1 MKHPLWR
8 DLALG
13 ALVLAISAYAWNFSN
28 LSVPNERTR
37 AYLTVALYDL
47 RTLQID
53 SPVQRFGHVY
63 DLATFDGHYFTD
75 KAPGSSFLALPVYAG
90 LRAFHPPEALTID
103 QILNAIRSY
112 LMLPAGLLG
121 FLALRWLLRR
131 LAVSEPCLDLVSLSY
146 ALGSAA
152 LHYTSAF
159 YGHVLVATCAL
170 LSLLA
175 WARAGALAA
184 AYTDPAGARIRFWPA
199 LLAGAAAGLAG
210 LIEYQAVVLSA
221 LLALPALRLG
231 PRRALLP
238 AAGFALGALPFAASL
253 LLYNKR
259 AFGSP
264 FELSYHH
271 LVDPSLQALHGAGL
285 AGATKPT
292 LEAFRG
298 LLFSAHRGLF
308 ATSPLLALG
317 LLALL
322 WPNSRMALVLRAL
335 LLLASTYF
343 LVIVASSSVWFGGWS
358 YGPRLLIPL
367 MALLALSV
375 GLFSERYRD
384 LSVITIPLASA
395 ALFGL
400 VCNQLLQV
408 TFSEPPPDVSQ
419 PLIQSALPMLKAG
432 LAAPNLGCK
441 FAALSRANLWPLLV
455 MVSCAALI
463 IAASGRLFGS
473 RALHAVGAFTLAAVA
488 LWALVHFSKAP
499 TPQESEGWLKFM
511 SDLSARETS
520 CKPVQPPP
528 AR

>member
-37 AYLTVALYDL
+37 AYLTVALYDQ

-53 SPVQRFGHVY
+53 SSVQRFGHVY

-75 KAPGSSFLALPVYAG
+75 KAPGSSFLALPAYAA
-90 LRAFHPPEALTID
+90 LRALHPPEALTID
-103 QILNAIRSY
+103 QILNAIRSG

-131 LAVSEPCLDLVSLSY
+131 LAVSELCLDLVSLSY

-152 LHYTSAF
+152 LHYASAF

-170 LSLLA
+170 LALLA
-175 WARAGALAA
+175 WAHAGALSVQP
-184 AYTDPAGARIRFWPA
+184 TGARLRFLPA
-199 LLAGAAAGLAG
+199 LAAGAAAGLAG

-231 PRRALLP
+231 LRRALLP
-238 AAGFALGALPFAASL
+238 AAGFALGALPFAAAL

-259 AFGSP
+259 AFGAP

-298 LLFSAHRGLF
+298 LLFSEHRGLF
-308 ATSPLLALG
+308 ATSPLLGLG

-322 WPNSRMALVLRAL
+322 WPHVRMALVLRVL
-335 LLLASTYF
+335 LLLASSYF
-343 LVIVASSSVWFGGWS
+343 LVIVASSSVWYGGWS

-367 MALLALSV
+367 SSLLALAV
-375 GLFSERYRD
+375 ALLSERYRD
-384 LSVITIPLASA
+384 RPLITIPLASA

-408 TFSEPPPDVSQ
+408 TFSEPPPEVAQ
-419 PLIQSALPMLKAG
+419 PLIQSALPMLQAG
-432 LAAPNLGCK
+432 LASPNLACK
-441 FAALSRANLWPLLV
+441 FAPLSRANLWPLLPLV
-455 MVSCAALI
+455 ACAASI

-473 RALHAVGAFTLAAVA
+473 RVLHAAGASSLAACA
-488 LWALVHFSKAP
+488 LWALLHFSKAP
-499 TPQESEGWLKFM
+499 TPEESGGWLKFM
-511 SDLSARETS
+511 RDLSARETS
-520 CKPVQPPP
+520 CKPVPPP
-528 AR
+528 AQ